1 MAAFRNQPQL
11 RKLAQSKINPSLQR
25 PREVVK
31 DKLALKASRRA
42 PEQSNVVQIKSVR
55 RKEENKKLLEDASLV
70 GGVVGPALGF
80 GTTLYVVGLQKH
92 FSWTAMKISDIF
104 GNHPGSNL
112 LGYGVGVSG
121 ALSMGYCYGLY
132 KSLPKASF
140 KLGPIKG
147 NWNMLGTAAMAQSM
161 ASLSVTAISG
171 MINSRGLVH
180 YVSSGTYYYGVPVAL
195 SLFGAGMLR
204 KKEDL
209 VGGITLASAGAALSA
224 GIYGILAKSPIPAEY
239 EFGISLI
246 AGGWAMATA
255 SYLTAK

>member
-1 MAAFRNQPQL
+1 M
-11 RKLAQSKINPSLQR
+11 
-25 PREVVK
+25 V
-31 DKLALKASRRA
+31 D
-42 PEQSNVVQIKSVR
+42 IKSVR
-55 RKEENKKLLEDASLV
+55 RKEENAELLKDASLV
-70 GGVVGPALGF
+70 GGVVGPAIGF

-147 NWNMLGTAAMAQSM
+147 NWNMLGAAVMAESM

-171 MINSRGLVH
+171 TINSSSIVH

-195 SLFGAGMLR
+195 TLFGAGMLR

-209 VGGITLASAGAALSA
+209 VGGITLASAVAALSA
-224 GIYGILAKSPIPAEY
+224 GIYGILAKSPIPAEF
-239 EFGISLI
+239 EFGISVI

-255 SYLTAK
+255 GYLIAKSGIKEISERVKNKARKASNLKMKNELDHA